1 MPLIIEPYRNILSI
15 QNLFS
20 VTTSDVE
27 TKAHTAVLASAIGQ
41 RIAHTY
47 KREGVIPTAAAM
59 FHFWNFMKV
68 DVILIGHA

>member
-47 KREGVIPTAAAM
+47 KRDGGNTHRRGYVPFLE
-59 FHFWNFMKV
+59 
-68 DVILIGHA
+68 LYES